1 MSSVYL
7 YLFDKISQIMYNTD
21 TMNIL
26 RTIIRFAIILIFL
39 VLLVFLS
46 ITLFKLI
53 PIGINQLATSSL
65 SLTNLASDDTSMDKK
80 NDQPVATTTGGL
92 NGVITQN
99 LGDIII
105 SEPKPIVT
113 TTNTSNTTKTPTKV
127 VYVEK
132 PVYYPQT
139 TYYPTYVTPRV
150 SGLKNIKTTL
160 TAVGTIDRYSGQFFA
175 TNSFNINDTVSVKYK
190 ISNGEDSATGPFSM
204 RVEMPALDSN
214 DQTKYINNINIP
226 ARSSYDVE
234 ARFDGI
240 NTYNNAV
247 VRIYTDTNNQVSET
261 NEGDNNLF
269 VTLNNVLGGNNNNN
283 CNYYNNCYPYNNCTY
298 YNQNNTNCNNNNNYS
313 NANLTISSI
322 QTGRI
327 VNGVFYTQNNFNV
340 GDIVTIKLRV
350 RNTGGSF
357 TNTWST
363 RTTYYDNNGSGN
375 FREKI
380 TTGERYL
387 GSNEETTL
395 TYSIENIN
403 RGNTTFNINI
413 DSNNNVYETNEGD
426 NSTSVNI
433 YTN

>member
-1 MSSVYL
+1 MLILYVQ
-7 YLFDKISQIMYNTD
+7 YLFDKISQIMYNTG
-21 TMNIL
+21 TMNNIL

-65 SLTNLASDDTSMDKK
+65 SLTNLASDNATTTD
-80 NDQPVATTTGGL
+80 NRINQPVATTTGGL

-99 LGDIII
+99 LGDIVI
-105 SEPKPIVT
+105 SEPKPIVS

-132 PVYYPQT
+132 PVYYPQAT
-139 TYYPTYVTPRV
+139 TYYPTYVTPRLT
-150 SGLKNIKTTL
+150 GLKNIKSTL
-160 TAVGTIDRYSGQFFA
+160 IAVGIIDRYSGQFVA
-175 TNSFNINDTVSVKYK
+175 TNSFNTNDTVSVKYK
-190 ISNGEDSATGPFSM
+190 ISNDQDTATGPFSM
-204 RVEMPALDSN
+204 RVEMPALYSN
-214 DQTKYINNINIP
+214 DQVKYINNINIP
-226 ARSSYDVE
+226 GRSSYDVE

-261 NEGDNNLF
+261 NESDNNLF

-283 CNYYNNCYPYNNCTY
+283 CTYYNNCYPYNDCTY
-298 YNQNNTNCNNNNNYS
+298 YNTNCNNNYGT
-313 NANLTISSI
+313 ANLTIASV
-322 QTGRI
+322 QTGKFI
-327 VNGVFYTQNNFNV
+327 NGIFYAQNNFNY
-340 GDIVTIKLRV
+340 GDIITIKLRV

-363 RTTYYDNNGSGN
+363 RTTYYDNNGTGN
-375 FREKI
+375 FREKV

-387 GSNEETTL
+387 GANEETTL

-413 DSNNNVYETNEGD
+413 DSNNNIYETNEGD
-426 NSTSVNI
+426 NSTSVGVFVN
-433 YTN
+433 

>member
-1 MSSVYL
+1 
-7 YLFDKISQIMYNTD
+7 MYNTY

-53 PIGINQLATSSL
+53 PISINQLATSSL
-65 SLTNLASDDTSMDKK
+65 SLTNLASENATTTVVKV
-80 NDQPVATTTGGL
+80 NQPVATTTGGL

-99 LGDIII
+99 LGNIVI

-113 TTNTSNTTKTPTKV
+113 TSNTAKTPTKV

-139 TYYPTYVTPRV
+139 TYYPTYVTPTLT
-150 SGLKNIKTTL
+150 GLKNIKSTL
-160 TAVGTIDRYSGQFFA
+160 IAVGIIDRYSGQFVA
-175 TNSFNINDTVSVKYK
+175 TNSFNTNDTISVKYK
-190 ISNGEDSATGPFSM
+190 ISNDQDTATGPFSM
-204 RVEMPALDSN
+204 RVEMPALNSN
-214 DQTKYINNINIP
+214 DQVKYINNINIP
-226 ARSSYDVE
+226 GKSSYDVE

-261 NEGDNNLF
+261 NESDNNLF
-269 VTLNNVLGGNNNNN
+269 VTLNNVLGGNYNN
-283 CNYYNNCYPYNNCTY
+283 CNYYNNCYPYNDCTY
-298 YNQNNTNCNNNNNYS
+298 YNNCGNYGT
-313 NANLTISSI
+313 ANLTIASV
-322 QTGRI
+322 QTGKFI
-327 VNGVFYTQNNFNV
+327 NGIFYAQNNFNY
-340 GDIVTIKLRV
+340 GDIITIKLRV

-363 RTTYYDNNGSGN
+363 RTTYYDYNGS
-375 FREKI
+375 FREKT

-387 GSNEETTL
+387 AANEETTL
-395 TYSIENIN
+395 TYSIDTIT

-413 DSNNNVYETNEGD
+413 DSNNNVYETSESD
-426 NSTSVNI
+426 NSISVGIFVN
-433 YTN
+433 

>member
-1 MSSVYL
+1 M
-7 YLFDKISQIMYNTD
+7 N
-21 TMNIL
+21 NIL

-65 SLTNLASDDTSMDKK
+65 SLTNLASENATTTIRVT
-80 NDQPVATTTGGL
+80 QPVATTTGGL

-105 SEPKPIVT
+105 SESNPIVT
-113 TTNTSNTTKTPTKV
+113 TTNTTKAPTKV

-160 TAVGTIDRYSGQFFA
+160 IAVGTVDRYSGQFIE
-175 TNSFNINDTVSVKYK
+175 TNSFNTNDTVSVKYK

-204 RVEMPALDSN
+204 RVEMPALNSN

-226 ARSSYDVE
+226 AKSSYDVE

-261 NEGDNNLF
+261 NESDNSLF

-283 CNYYNNCYPYNNCTY
+283 NNSNNCNYYNNC
-298 YNQNNTNCNNNNNYS
+298 NNNNYGT
-313 NANLTISSI
+313 ANLTIASV
-322 QTGRI
+322 QTGKFI
-327 VNGVFYTQNNFNV
+327 NGIFYTQNNFNY
-340 GDIVTIKLRV
+340 GDIITIKLRV

-363 RTTYYDNNGSGN
+363 RTTYYDNNNS
-375 FREKI
+375 FREKA
-380 TTGERYL
+380 TNGERYL
-387 GSNEETTL
+387 GANEETTL
-395 TYSIENIN
+395 TYNIENIT

-413 DSNNNVYETNEGD
+413 DSNNNVYETNESD
-426 NSTSVNI
+426 NSTSVNV
-433 YTN
+433 YTNY

>member
-1 MSSVYL
+1 M
-7 YLFDKISQIMYNTD
+7 N
-21 TMNIL
+21 NIL

-65 SLTNLASDDTSMDKK
+65 SLTNLASENATGTPRVT
-80 NDQPVATTTGGL
+80 QPVATTTGGL

-99 LGDIII
+99 LGDIVI
-105 SEPKPIVT
+105 SEPKPIVA

-132 PVYYPQT
+132 PVYYPQAT
-139 TYYPTYVTPRV
+139 TYYPTYVTPRLT
-150 SGLKNIKTTL
+150 GLKNIKTTL
-160 TAVGTIDRYSGQFFA
+160 ISVGAIDRYSGQFVA
-175 TNSFNINDTVSVKYK
+175 TNSFNTNDTVSVKYR
-190 ISNGEDSATGPFSM
+190 ISNDQDTATGPFSM
-204 RVEMPALDSN
+204 RVEMPTLNSN
-214 DQTKYINNINIP
+214 DQVKYINNINIP
-226 ARSSYDVE
+226 GKSSYDVE

-261 NEGDNNLF
+261 NESDNSLF
-269 VTLNNVLGGNNNNN
+269 VTLNNVLGGN
-283 CNYYNNCYPYNNCTY
+283 YNNCTY
-298 YNQNNTNCNNNNNYS
+298 YNNCGNYGTP
-313 NANLTISSI
+313 NLTITSV
-322 QTGRI
+322 QTGKFI
-327 VNGVFYTQNNFNV
+327 NGIFYAQNNFNY
-340 GDIVTIKLRV
+340 GDSVAIKLRV

-375 FREKI
+375 FREKT

-395 TYSIENIN
+395 TYNIENIT

-426 NSTSVNI
+426 NSTSVGVFVN
-433 YTN
+433 

>member
-1 MSSVYL
+1 M
-7 YLFDKISQIMYNTD
+7 N
-21 TMNIL
+21 NIL
-26 RTIIRFAIILIFL
+26 RTTIRFAIILIFL

-65 SLTNLASDDTSMDKK
+65 SLTNLASDNTSTDNKT
-80 NDQPVATTTGGL
+80 NNQPVATTTGGL

-99 LGDIII
+99 LGDIVI

-113 TTNTSNTTKTPTKV
+113 NTTNTTKAPTRV

-132 PVYYPQT
+132 PV
-139 TYYPTYVTPRV
+139 YYPTYVTPRV

-160 TAVGTIDRYSGQFFA
+160 MAVGIIDRYSGQFVA
-175 TNSFNINDTVSVKYK
+175 TNSFNTSDTISVKYK
-190 ISNGEDSATGPFSM
+190 ISNDQDTATGPFSM
-204 RVEMPALDSN
+204 RVEMPALYSN
-214 DQTKYINNINIP
+214 DQIKYINNINIP

-261 NEGDNNLF
+261 NESDNNLF

-283 CNYYNNCYPYNNCTY
+283 NNYNNCNYYNNCY
-298 YNQNNTNCNNNNNYS
+298 NNNFGNP
-313 NANLTISSI
+313 NLTIASV
-322 QTGRI
+322 QTGRVI
-327 VNGVFYTQNNFNV
+327 NGVFYSQNNFNV

-357 TNTWST
+357 SNTWST
-363 RTTYYDNNGSGN
+363 RTTYYDNNGS

-387 GSNEETTL
+387 SSGEETTL
-395 TYSIENIN
+395 TYSIENVT

-413 DSNNNVYETNEGD
+413 DSNNNVYETNESD
-426 NSTSVNI
+426 NSTSVGI
-433 YTN
+433 YTY